1 MKSERLF
8 CLSLETGAIVVAVIE
23 MFFSSMSLISG
34 VTGLQKKDYV
44 VSAILNSTNN
54 HSDKSRESFAHC
66 EFLENKKY
74 LLYHFISAYEVI
86 LYVAVVLAVINI
98 VTEICLIF
106 GSVKVCLGKSYHNIV
121 KLIFSPQKRHLY
133 LVPWLFLFGVY
144 FCICLLCCVLL
155 ICFNIFLL
163 CIGNL
168 SSQLLNSSLAVVVLT
183 ALYFYIWIC
192 IRTLYSRIECTSRY
206 EDDDKHYR
214 IRNLQNMQ

>member
-54 HSDKSRESFAHC
+54 HSDKSRESFAH
-66 EFLENKKY
+66 
-74 LLYHFISAYEVI
+74 SYEVI

-106 GSVKVCLGKSYHNIV
+106 GSVK
-121 KLIFSPQKRHLY
+121 KRHLY

>member
-106 GSVKVCLGKSYHNIV
+106 GSVK
-121 KLIFSPQKRHLY
+121 KRHLY

-192 IRTLYSRIECTSRY
+192 IRTLYSRIKSTSRY
-206 EDDDKHYR
+206 EDDDKHYG

>member
-54 HSDKSRESFAHC
+54 HSDKSRESFAH
-66 EFLENKKY
+66 
-74 LLYHFISAYEVI
+74 SYEVI

-121 KLIFSPQKRHLY
+121 KLIFVSAETS
-133 LVPWLFLFGVY
+133 LVLGTLALFIRSLFLYMSFV
-144 FCICLLCCVLL
+144 LCFADL
-155 ICFNIFLL
+155 F
-163 CIGNL
+163 
-168 SSQLLNSSLAVVVLT
+168 
-183 ALYFYIWIC
+183 
-192 IRTLYSRIECTSRY
+192 
-206 EDDDKHYR
+206 
-214 IRNLQNMQ
+214 

>member
-106 GSVKVCLGKSYHNIV
+106 GSVK
-121 KLIFSPQKRHLY
+121 KRHLY